1 FNGRNLNDSGRFL
14 VTRDP
19 RDIGAFKV
27 PGLRNI
33 AQTAPYMHNGMMK
46 TLDAVI
52 DFYDDPRAVVPDA
65 VNLDTAMHRPL
76 GLSASEKN
84 DLKAFLLSLSDRQFT
99 HRGAAKP

>member
-1 FNGRNLNDSGRFL
+1 KGRCFDCHFGPDFSGNDDFKNIGLFNGRNLNDSGRFL

-76 GLSASEKN
+76 GLS
-84 DLKAFLLSLSDRQFT
+84 
-99 HRGAAKP
+99 